1 MTFSEAM
8 AYGAPMPSVA
18 ERDDL
23 KAEQAM
29 PRTDLSVQW
38 HSLFLILLFSYFFQ
52 RFFQRLQIIRDNFP
66 NQLQIYAL
74 IVVHNS
80 IAQTV

>member
-1 MTFSEAM
+1 MEKLMTFSEAM

-38 HSLFLILLFSYFFQ
+38 HSLFPILFILLF
-52 RFFQRLQIIRDNFP
+52 LP
-66 NQLQIYAL
+66 AL
-74 IVVHNS
+74 FSKASNHPR
-80 IAQTV
+80 

>member
-1 MTFSEAM
+1 MEKPMTFSEAM

-29 PRTDLSVQW
+29 PPDRQVGPW
-38 HSLFLILLFSYFFQ
+38 HSLFPILFIPLFLPALFSKASNHP
-52 RFFQRLQIIRDNFP
+52 R
-66 NQLQIYAL
+66 
-74 IVVHNS
+74 
-80 IAQTV
+80 